1 MTVPYRNKFTAY
13 KQEHDKNYAPV
24 GSIFPVLVDSYSG
37 KLVSSGGDGTGGE
50 SPEYGYEGYLY
61 CDGSEVN
68 IRDYPLLYNA
78 VKTTYGGSTAVTKS
92 APTDAGG
99 IVKIFYK
106 SSLSKWYIVFNQD
119 LSVSSPVK
127 LPYPYGVTFRFNDTT
142 GDTPPGPGLGGLGTN
157 NGWVYNIFYG
167 TTAPSDSDLSALS
180 GDYNTSTQ
188 FIYEITFPSTQDSST
203 YTQATYTFSSSTHP
217 SVTLNKTFILSD
229 YPYNVGT
236 FVLPD
241 YRDRIVVGVGGVD
254 GEGSPTVENALVNQV
269 GQVGGQWYISKN
281 QLLDGGVFFTVGD
294 VRTRGYSN
302 ITSDIFTYLTGESS
316 YRIGPLD
323 DHIFSRP
330 IEHNH
335 QLLSV
340 RPEDIFDS
348 EVGEINWDEFAVT
361 YTLSSANVALFEP
374 ASGGGL
380 ALGHSHGITRDIL
393 NDPNSATY
401 GNTDG
406 IGGQD
411 PNTPA
416 NIQWDVSDPFLLGTA
431 VYDDISLEPH
441 GPGTGEWEGFNKP
454 SIATSN
460 RYLAFGYRATANI
473 NNPSSLKVTRSVTYT
488 LDFTGFTQ
496 FFIFAI
502 AGNDS
507 NGGERPNNP
516 EESLIVEF
524 SDGTEVIILP
534 SGRRY
539 NIDNGDITGFDQ
551 YDAIYAY
558 WKASTI
564 DIPAALQN
572 QPNQTVKI
580 KQTLRPPGSGGDGQG
595 TGGVEQGPTVPA
607 GNDNAND
614 MFGIQ
619 AIGLRGGI
627 TTPAPDTPGEYPI
640 TGSEAYNISSI
651 VYDSGNGYAL
661 ATTVQAHG
669 FKAGKTV
676 QVNGATPDAFNGDF
690 IVLEDQLTANTF
702 TYDPGVVPTPTT
714 ATGIAM
720 NVRLSPGSYEDVT
733 ETPQPRMYVVNDNT
747 VIGGKPDVFVIP
759 GTGITFRSDELS
771 GAGTI
776 NTSPVPASEG
786 DVTRLD
792 VELRA
797 PGGGGGGSSVGGTDG
812 GYAYATFSLDGSNY
826 TVYAYGGSGG
836 SSGDSGGAGGSGGG
850 VLIPAALQNDPRFTW
865 EFLDGA
871 DGTTGG
877 QTGQGTVPGGGPTFD
892 GTPVSGSGGAG
903 GADTYT
909 VSDGDSNF
917 TRYTSSGT
925 YTPPALDPDEVSR
938 TIELRVAGGGGG
950 GGNNNA
956 NSGCAGTGAIGG
968 SGGDGALITATLS
981 ANPSNLQ
988 WIIGQGGG
996 RGGNTRDGNTDGAG
1010 YDFYNPAA
1018 GGAGASNGGAAAR
1031 GAYGNGATSGSGGG
1045 STGLFFD
1052 GAIPIIGAGG
1062 GGGGGGSGGGYNG
1075 GSVTDGCY
1083 AGGSHRNADT
1093 NLWARTTAIDFNAGG
1108 NGTQG
1113 GCTAGGGGGGG
1124 GGAGPSGQASG
1135 GDAGQAGVG
1144 HNGNGGGTGGK
1155 RGDSAY
1161 RSDYVSASWS
1171 TAGNGGSPG
1180 NDGGS
1185 GYVDIKFTRTLEY
1198 FGTQGGGGGQGA
1210 RVSFTLAN
1218 TNIAM
1223 IVGVQANGQGG
1234 GEYSQDG
1241 AGGSARV
1248 EYGGTEGGGTV
1259 EGETTSPA
1267 GRYYLCDQ
1275 SGIPSGGANDGAIWL
1290 SSSANGD
1297 LEDQNLTPVL
1307 PGLGTN
1313 NTNKF
1318 SMNAGA
1324 GAPTYNGFA
1333 TKYIPFTGN
1342 GTREYSIGP
1351 MDLRYVNR
1359 IRFTVKGG
1367 NNFNGGSTPE
1377 EDLLLYW
1384 KTIDGATTNLLDTII
1399 AAAAVNGQWQEVDV
1413 TVPESSNARDTNIE
1427 LIMRQ
1432 TRTLTQGDNDTNT
1445 EDTYGISA
1453 ITLFYDEVVTRVFT
1467 PSDGNTIQDI
1477 DYVDRVVSVNESGIT
1492 ATEGRFEMSSSTPIS
1507 TEALVVPEN
1516 DIPLITRYHR
1526 VKYLIKAH

>member
-13 KQEHDKNYAPV
+13 KQEHDKNYAPI

-37 KLVSSGGDGTGGE
+37 NDVASGGDGIGGE
-50 SPEYGYEGYLY
+50 SPEYGYKGYLY

-92 APTDAGG
+92 APTNAGG
-99 IVKIFYK
+99 IIKIFYK
-106 SSLSKWYIVFNQD
+106 ASLDKWYIVFNQD
-119 LSVSSPVK
+119 LGVSSTIK

-157 NGWVYNIFYG
+157 NGWVYNVFYG
-167 TTAPSDSDLSALS
+167 TTAPSDSDLVALS

-188 FIYEITFPSTQDSST
+188 YIYEITFPSTQDSST
-203 YTQATYTFSSSTHP
+203 YAQATYTFTSANHP
-217 SVTLNKTFILSD
+217 SVTLNKSFVLSD

-281 QLLDGGVFFTVGD
+281 ELLDGGVFFTVGD
-294 VRTRGYSN
+294 VRTRGYSS
-302 ITSDIFTYLTGESS
+302 ITSDIFTFITGESS

-374 ASGGGL
+374 AVGGGL

-416 NIQWDVSDPFLLGTA
+416 NIQWDVSDPYLLNTMQNNNTA
-431 VYDDISLEPH
+431 LEDH
-441 GPGTGEWEGFNKP
+441 GPGNGEYEGFAKP

-460 RYLAFGYRATANI
+460 RYLAFGYKAAGNLGLTTT
-473 NNPSSLKVTRSVTYT
+473 PSSRSVTYT
-488 LDFTGFTQ
+488 LDFSGFTQ
-496 FFIFAI
+496 FFIFSI
-502 AGNDS
+502 CGNDS
-507 NGGERPNNP
+507 NGGERPNNIG
-516 EESLIVEF
+516 EGLEVVFSNGTVVE
-524 SDGTEVIILP
+524 IMP
-534 SGRRY
+534 SGQGY
-539 NIDNGDITGFDQ
+539 NAANGITQGSGFDQ

-558 WKASTI
+558 WKANVI
-564 DIPAALQN
+564 DIPAGLQN
-572 QPNQTVKI
+572 QENQNVTI
-580 KQTLRPPGSGGDGQG
+580 RQTINSQSGEQRPE
-595 TGGVEQGPTVPA
+595 TPA
-607 GNDNAND
+607 GNLNAYD

-627 TTPAPDTPGEYPI
+627 TTPAEQVPGQYPI

-651 VYDSGNGYAL
+651 VYDTGNGYAL
-661 ATTVQAHG
+661 VTTVQAHG

-676 QVNGATPDAFNGDF
+676 QIGGAFPETFNGDF
-690 IVLEDQLTANTF
+690 VVLEDQLTANTF
-702 TYDPGVVPTPTT
+702 AYDPGVVPTPTT
-714 ATGIAM
+714 ATGVAM

-747 VIGGKPDVFVIP
+747 IIGGKPDVFVIP

-771 GAGTI
+771 GSGTI

-797 PGGGGGGSSVGGTDG
+797 PGGGGGGSSVAGTDG
-812 GYAYATFSLDGSNY
+812 GYAYATFSLDGNNY
-826 TVYAYGGSGG
+826 TVYVYGGEGG
-836 SSGDSGGAGGSGGG
+836 GSGDSGGTGGSGGG
-850 VLIPAALQNDPRFTW
+850 VLIPSQLENDPRFTW
-865 EFLDGA
+865 EFLEGEDG
-871 DGTTGG
+871 DTGG
-877 QTGQGTVPGGGPTFD
+877 VTGQGIVPGGGPTFD
-892 GTPVSGSGGAG
+892 GIPVSGSGGAG

-909 VSDGDSNF
+909 VNSGDSNF

-925 YTPPALDPDEVSR
+925 YTPPSLDPDEVSR

-950 GGNNNA
+950 GGNNTD
-956 NSGCAGTGAIGG
+956 NSGCAGSGAIGG
-968 SGGDGALITATLS
+968 QGGDGALVLATLS

-988 WIIGQGGG
+988 WTIGQGGG
-996 RGGNTRDGNTDGAG
+996 PGGNSRDGFRDGPG
-1010 YDFYNPAA
+1010 YEFYQPA
-1018 GGAGASNGGAAAR
+1018 GGGSGASTGGAAAL

-1052 GAIPIIGAGG
+1052 GAIPIIGAAG
-1062 GGGGGGSGGGYNG
+1062 GGGGGGSGGGFNG
-1075 GSVTDGCY
+1075 GGVTDGCY
-1083 AGGSHRNADT
+1083 AGGSNRSADT
-1093 NLWARTTAIDFNAGG
+1093 NLWARTTAIDFTAGG
-1108 NGTQG
+1108 NGTSG
-1113 GCTAGGGGGGG
+1113 SCTSGGGGGGG
-1124 GGAGPSGQASG
+1124 GGAGPSGNANG

-1180 NDGGS
+1180 NGGGS

-1210 RVSFTLAN
+1210 RVSFSIAN
-1218 TNIAM
+1218 TNISM
-1223 IVGVQANGQGG
+1223 IVGVQTNGQGG
-1234 GEYSQDG
+1234 GQYSQDG
-1241 AGGSARV
+1241 ANGSARV
-1248 EYGGTEGGGTV
+1248 VYGGTEGGGTV
-1259 EGETTSPA
+1259 EGETTNPA

-1297 LEDQNLTPVL
+1297 TEDQNLTPVL

-1359 IRFTVKGG
+1359 IRFTVKAG

-1384 KTIDGATTNLLDTII
+1384 KTIDGATTNLVDTII

-1413 TVPESSNARDTNIE
+1413 TIPESSNARDTNIE

-1432 TRTLTQGDNDTNT
+1432 TRQLTQGDNDTLT

-1467 PSDGNTIQDI
+1467 PSEGNTIQDI

-1492 ATEGRFEMSSSTPIS
+1492 ATEGLFEMSSSTPIS